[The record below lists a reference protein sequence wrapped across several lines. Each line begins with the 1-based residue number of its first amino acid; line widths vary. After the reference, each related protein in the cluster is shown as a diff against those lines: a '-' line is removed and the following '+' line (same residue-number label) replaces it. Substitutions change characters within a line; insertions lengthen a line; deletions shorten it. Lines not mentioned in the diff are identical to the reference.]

1 MAVAIDFTGSNGVPK
16 SPTSLHY
23 MNPNAPNQYQ
33 LAITFISQIL
43 LSYDYDKMIQAF
55 GFGAKTCF
63 GGIKANAVSH
73 CFPLS
78 GKPERLE
85 AAGYDDLMNMYK
97 LALTQ
102 VELSGPTYFGPIIQA
117 AMGSANECKVRGSNV
132 YQVLL
137 IITDGEIHDMDK
149 TTDLLIQAA
158 TLPLSIIIVGVG
170 NADFGNM
177 NRLDGHGGLYGSNGT
192 RAPRDIVQFV
202 PFRSTQLDGNL
213 LAKELLA

>member
-16 SPTSLHY
+16 APTSLHY

-33 LAITFISQIL
+33 LAITYISQIL
-43 LSYDYDKMIQAF
+43 LSYDYDKRIQAF
-55 GFGAKTCF
+55 GFGAKTFF
-63 GGIKANAVSH
+63 GGIKSNAVSH

-78 GKPERLE
+78 GKPEKLE
-85 AAGYDDLMNMYK
+85 ADGYDDLMNMYR
-97 LALTQ
+97 LALAQ
-102 VELSGPTYFGPIIQA
+102 VELSGPTYFAPIIEA
-117 AMGSANECKVRGSNV
+117 AMGCANECKTRGSIV

-137 IITDGEIHDMDK
+137 IITDGEIHDMDR
-149 TTDLLIQAA
+149 TTDLLVQAS
-158 TLPLSIIIVGVG
+158 TLPISVVIVGVG

-177 NRLDGHGGLYGSNGT
+177 DRLDGDGGLYGSNGVK
-192 RAPRDIVQFV
+192 ALRDIVQFV